1 MRRVLVDTGPIV
13 AILSRRDQY
22 HQKCVEALREM
33 PGPLFTCWPVITEA
47 AWLLRRDSKAI
58 QQLLNSIDTG
68 LFEML
73 ALTTAD
79 AKPISSIMR
88 KYRDI
93 RIQLADAA
101 LIHLAGRD
109 GVDTIFTLDQR
120 DFSVYRLPRGKAFR
134 MLPSRLRSALKGAAF
149 SRAVCRLGEITA
161 RLESLP

>member
-1 MRRVLVDTGPIV
+1 MKRVLTDTGPIV

-22 HQKCVEALREM
+22 HKICVKALREM

-47 AWLLRRDSKAI
+47 SWLLRRDANAI
-58 QQLLNSIDTG
+58 QQLMNSIEIG

-73 ALTTAD
+73 TLTTAD
-79 AKPISSIMR
+79 AKPISAIMK

-101 LIHLAGRD
+101 LVHLAARD
-109 GVDTIFTLDQR
+109 GLDTVFTLDRR

-134 MLPSRLRSALKGAAF
+134 ILPDGL
-149 SRAVCRLGEITA
+149 
-161 RLESLP
+161 